1 MGTLTPY
8 LQTTYKGEYF
18 VTAANNVDGL
28 DKQDS
33 YTQSDLRLIWGS
45 ANNHWRGE
53 LFVENIEDNFVKTG
67 GFLATNGYWLTYGPQ
82 PRLFGAKLSY
92 TY

>member
-1 MGTLTPY
+1 
-8 LQTTYKGEYF
+8 
-18 VTAANNVDGL
+18 
-28 DKQDS
+28 
-33 YTQSDLRLIWGS
+33 LIWGS